1 MSERLDRRRKR
12 PLPSSVYAAF
22 MPPAPIPHRP
32 LMPVGGSQD
41 APQQKGHTMLDIVY
55 LLIAAGFF
63 LAAAASL
70 RILER
75 L

>member
-1 MSERLDRRRKR
+1 
-12 PLPSSVYAAF
+12 

-55 LLIAAGFF
+55 FLIAAGFF

>member
-1 MSERLDRRRKR
+1 MQD
-12 PLPSSVYAAF
+12 
-22 MPPAPIPHRP
+22 
-32 LMPVGGSQD
+32 GGSQD

-55 LLIAAGFF
+55 LLLATGFF

-70 RILER
+70 HILER

>member
-1 MSERLDRRRKR
+1 
-12 PLPSSVYAAF
+12 
-22 MPPAPIPHRP
+22 
-32 LMPVGGSQD
+32 MPVGGSQD
-41 APQQKGHTMLDIVY
+41 APQPKGHTMLDIVY